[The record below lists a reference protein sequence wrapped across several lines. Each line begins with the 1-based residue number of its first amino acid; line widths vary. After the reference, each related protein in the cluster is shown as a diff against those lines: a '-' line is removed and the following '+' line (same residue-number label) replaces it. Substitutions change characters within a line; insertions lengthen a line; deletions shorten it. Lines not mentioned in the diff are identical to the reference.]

1 MCHSCYLLK
10 HTWSMNNQWHSLLND
25 LSHILRSGHLD
36 NICLSQHCLRRI
48 PFSLVWIWCESEHP
62 GFQHWKTVSDDT
74 CSPQSFLLL
83 SGCCTSAFPTS
94 VKLYFADTSPNQ
106 GINVL
111 GFAFMP
117 WLFFPLWNFLWG
129 ATRATGRMW
138 PSGMGAWEFSP
149 SKIEI
154 YDPVTWTFSFQV
166 FLVSNWSAGNHIDVK
181 CSRRSVYV
189 ISNDRILFSYIHLRF
204 QLFCFCACLWIYSVG
219 FFSPQRSTGS

>member
-1 MCHSCYLLK
+1 MLFAETHVVHEQPVTLLAKWSFTYSEIWTFRQYLFI
-10 HTWSMNNQWHSLLND
+10 SA
-25 LSHILRSGHLD
+25 
-36 NICLSQHCLRRI
+36 LSQKN
-48 PFSLVWIWCESEHP
+48 PFQTGLDMVWVRASWVPALENSFSWHLFP
-62 GFQHWKTVSDDT
+62 S
-74 CSPQSFLLL
+74 SFLLL
-83 SGCCTSAFPTS
+83 SGCCTSAFPTP

-138 PSGMGAWEFSP
+138 PSGMDAWEFSP

-204 QLFCFCACLWIYSVG
+204 
-219 FFSPQRSTGS
+219 